1 MNKLILLA
9 VLLAFV
15 LAAQAAQPDA
25 ALLASCA
32 ACHADDGGGNQAL
45 GAPRLAGQSPGY
57 LARQLRAFRAGDRV
71 DPSGQMQAVSRG
83 LSDPDIDA
91 LVRAL
96 ARL

>member
-1 MNKLILLA
+1 M
-9 VLLAFV
+9 VLLP
-15 LAAQAAQPDA
+15 Q
-25 ALLASCA
+25 LASCT
-32 ACHADDGGGNQAL
+32 ACHGAQLQGGSAPSGTGPVA
-45 GAPRLAGQSPGY
+45 APRLAGQSPGY

-96 ARL
+96 ARR